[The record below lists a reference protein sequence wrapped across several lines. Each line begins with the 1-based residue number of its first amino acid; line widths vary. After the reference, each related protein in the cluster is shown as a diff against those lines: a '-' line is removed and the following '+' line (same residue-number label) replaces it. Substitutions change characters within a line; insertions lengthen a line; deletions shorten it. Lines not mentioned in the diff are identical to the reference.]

1 MIHIVTLFGLSYMS
15 RGLAMIESIR
25 NSSNASIKY
34 TVLAMDD
41 STFQFLRTLKI
52 ANLHVLHLR
61 DFADLEFQSLIG
73 VRPFRELC
81 WTAASCLVRN
91 VFKTDEESDFV
102 IYVDSD
108 CYFYSDILE
117 MTTNWENGSNIFL
130 HEHRYSP
137 LRELWEESAGRFN
150 VGVVGFRAKSDEAW
164 KCLER
169 WRVQVLA
176 ACELDPD
183 KGLCGDQT
191 YLNEW
196 PDLYVGLQIMKSAGE
211 GAAPWNVEPLLARKS
226 NDIISIDGQKLIF
239 YHFHSLR
246 LGVNKKLRILCSR
259 LAYGYSIP
267 ISFRKFVYGPY
278 LAHLRTLNRRLLGAG
293 YTLNEI
299 GVVELSA
306 KEIVASGAPKQQVI
320 QLLL

>member
-15 RGLAMIESIR
+15 RGLAMIESIE
-25 NSSNASIKY
+25 NTSNAPIKY

-41 STFQFLRTLKI
+41 STFQFLKTLKI
-52 ANLHVLHLR
+52 SNLHVLHLR
-61 DFADLEFQSLIG
+61 DFADLEFQSLIK

-91 VFKTDEESDFV
+91 VFKTDEESDFI

-108 CYFYSDILE
+108 CYFYSNILE
-117 MTTNWENGSNIFL
+117 MTTNWENESNIFV

-137 LRELWEESAGRFN
+137 LRELWEDSAGRFN
-150 VGVVGFRAKSDEAW
+150 VGVVGFRGKSVEAW

-169 WRVQVLA
+169 WRLQVLA
-176 ACELDPD
+176 VCELNPD

-196 PDLYVGLQIMKSAGE
+196 PGLYPGLQIMKSAGE
-211 GAAPWNVEPLLARKS
+211 GAAPWNVEPLLALRNKDS
-226 NDIISIDGQKLIF
+226 ISVDGQKLIF

-246 LGVNKKLRILCSR
+246 LGVNKKLRILSIR
-259 LAYGYSIP
+259 LAFGYSIP

-278 LAHLRTLNRRLLGAG
+278 LKHLRTLNRRVLGAG

-306 KEIVASGAPKQQVI
+306 KEIVASGVSKQQLI

>member
-1 MIHIVTLFGLSYMS
+1 MS
-15 RGLAMIESIR
+15 RGLAMIESIK
-25 NSSNASIKY
+25 NTSNAPIKY

-52 ANLHVLHLR
+52 SNLHVLHLR
-61 DFADLEFQSLIG
+61 DFADLEFQSLVK

-91 VFKTDEESDFV
+91 VFKTDEESDFI

-117 MTTNWENGSNIFL
+117 MTTNWENRSNIFV

-137 LRELWEESAGRFN
+137 LRKLWEDSAGRFN
-150 VGVVGFRAKSDEAW
+150 VGVVGFRGKSVEAW

-169 WRVQVLA
+169 WRLQVLA
-176 ACELDPD
+176 VCELNPD

-196 PDLYVGLQIMKSAGE
+196 PDLYLGLQIMKSAGE
-211 GAAPWNVEPLLARKS
+211 GAAPWNVEPLLALRSKDS
-226 NDIISIDGQKLIF
+226 ISVDGQKLIF

-246 LGVNKKLRILCSR
+246 LGVNKKLRILSTR
-259 LAYGYSIP
+259 LAFGYSIP

-278 LAHLRTLNRRLLGAG
+278 LKHLRTLNRRVLGAG
-293 YTLNEI
+293 YTLSEI

-306 KEIVASGAPKQQVI
+306 KEIVASGVSKQQLI

>member
-1 MIHIVTLFGLSYMS
+1 MS
-15 RGLAMIESIR
+15 RGLAMIESI
-25 NSSNASIKY
+25 NNTSNAPIKY

-41 STFQFLRTLKI
+41 STFQFLKTLKI
-52 ANLHVLHLR
+52 TNLYVLHLR
-61 DFADLEFQSLIG
+61 DFADLEFQSLIK

-81 WTAASCLVRN
+81 WTAAACLVRN
-91 VFKTDEESDFV
+91 VFKTDEESDFI

-117 MTTNWENGSNIFL
+117 MTTNWENGSNIFV

-137 LRELWEESAGRFN
+137 LRKIWEDSAGRFN
-150 VGVVGFRAKSDEAW
+150 VGVVGFRGKSVEAW

-169 WRVQVLA
+169 WRLQVLA
-176 ACELDPD
+176 VCERNPD

-196 PDLYVGLQIMKSAGE
+196 PGLYPGLQIMKSAGE
-211 GAAPWNVEPLLARKS
+211 GAAPWNVEPLLALRNKDS
-226 NDIISIDGQKLIF
+226 ISVDGQKLIF

-246 LGVNKKLRILCSR
+246 LGVNKKLRILSIR
-259 LAYGYSIP
+259 LAFGYSIP

-278 LAHLRTLNRRLLGAG
+278 LKHLRTLNRRVLGAG
-293 YTLNEI
+293 YTPNEI
-299 GVVELSA
+299 GVDELSA
-306 KEIVASGAPKQQVI
+306 KEIVTSCVSKQQLI